1 MKFLF
6 NEQVDDYFLQIAE
19 LNNNGEKLSIEDYIK
34 EFEKEPDLN
43 IEFLGYESIIG
54 YEFYYLVEYDIPIRI
69 IPCPPNMLIDL
80 LKRNLKLTDE
90 VLFGERDFEDLL
102 ILVEKRYYIYLFN
115 NCYWVTDN
123 ITKRRAFREA
133 YTLIE
138 DCFNK
143 IRKDIIDDVFLNI
156 TEEEKLELD
165 KKLSERGLDEKV
177 IIYRGQNS
185 KSTPLNKAYSWTTDE
200 NIAHF
205 FANRF
210 NLKGDVYKANILK
223 NKIRWYFD
231 DRNESEVIVYFDD
244 IEDIEKI

>member
-90 VLFGERDFEDLL
+90 IIHFS
-102 ILVEKRYYIYLFN
+102 EK
-115 NCYWVTDN
+115 
-123 ITKRRAFREA
+123 EA
-133 YTLIE
+133 
-138 DCFNK
+138 
-143 IRKDIIDDVFLNI
+143 
-156 TEEEKLELD
+156 
-165 KKLSERGLDEKV
+165 
-177 IIYRGQNS
+177 
-185 KSTPLNKAYSWTTDE
+185 
-200 NIAHF
+200 
-205 FANRF
+205 
-210 NLKGDVYKANILK
+210 
-223 NKIRWYFD
+223 
-231 DRNESEVIVYFDD
+231 
-244 IEDIEKI
+244 EKIPVCAGDSARHGTQQRRGALYAGALLQRG